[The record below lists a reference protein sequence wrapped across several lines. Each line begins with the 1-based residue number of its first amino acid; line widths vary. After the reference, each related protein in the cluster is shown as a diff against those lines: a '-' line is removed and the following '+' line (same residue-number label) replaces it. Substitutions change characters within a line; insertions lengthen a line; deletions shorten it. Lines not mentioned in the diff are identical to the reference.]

1 LISEGATFTYH
12 TELKLSDITPD
23 SFTAAQSA
31 FRPYRTDVVLNEDD
45 FSVSVRIDFAM
56 DDSLGKTYPLA
67 AAGAAWIDTDIF

>member
-1 LISEGATFTYH
+1 MDIGHGHLRNVDIYDFTTSTHLASVY
-12 TELKLSDITPD
+12 
-23 SFTAAQSA
+23 
-31 FRPYRTDVVLNEDD
+31 RPYRTDVVLDDDD